1 MAVKYKKRS
10 LLPMKHK
17 IFKLTF
23 YTILFML
30 FGMSA
35 VGVVT
40 AATPSATPSP
50 TSSTSTLEQQIN
62 NLKDRIAS
70 RVAQLKLVDK
80 RSLIGTVTDVSET
93 QLTINDTHNN
103 TRYIDVDELTNFSSP
118 SASSTFGISDIT
130 KGSTVGVIGL
140 YNKDSQRLLARW
152 VDVQQN
158 PEFFNGAIL
167 SIDKTN
173 YEFTV
178 VTLNTT
184 ITAEVE
190 DFTKTTSYTD
200 SDGLTKSGYSKL
212 TEGQRVT
219 VVGYPDKKDP
229 TKLIAERVI
238 VFPNLPVNPKISL
251 VNPKDIAPIT
261 PSTGSG
267 KKLTPIVK

>member
-1 MAVKYKKRS
+1 
-10 LLPMKHK
+10 MKHK
-17 IFKLTF
+17 IFKVSI
-23 YTILFML
+23 YIILFML
-30 FGMSA
+30 FSVSA
-35 VGVVT
+35 VGVVK
-40 AATPSATPSP
+40 AASATPSP
-50 TSSTSTLEQQIN
+50 TSTTSTLEQQIN
-62 NLKDRIAS
+62 SLKDRIAS

-80 RSLIGTVTDVSET
+80 RAILGKVTDVSET
-93 QLTINDTHNN
+93 QLTVTDTHNN
-103 TRYIDVDELTNFSSP
+103 TRFVDVDELTNFSSP

-167 SIDKTN
+167 SIDNAN

-178 VTLNTT
+178 VTLTTT

-190 DFTKTTSYTD
+190 DFTKTTSYD
-200 SDGLTKSGYSKL
+200 STNGLTKSGYSKL
-212 TEGQRVT
+212 AQGQRVT
-219 VVGYPDKKDP
+219 VVGYPDTKDP
-229 TKLIAERVI
+229 SKLIAERII
-238 VFPNLPVNPKISL
+238 VFPNLLANPKISL